1 VGTVPVFAGATEAME
16 MVRAG
21 LDYLA
26 AADATAMAAQTRV
39 ECLRSLEQAGSVAT
53 AARTSILGAFA
64 ASQDYTADADYSPR
78 AC

>member
-1 VGTVPVFAGATEAME
+1 MDTIPVFASATEAME

-21 LDYLA
+21 LRYLA

-53 AARTSILGAFA
+53 RGRCSI
-64 ASQDYTADADYSPR
+64 
-78 AC
+78 ACR